1 MGIFQF
7 TRQNHVNLSEDWKLF
22 ADLFHNIGAFTYKET
37 LQTVYFDENA
47 QRILNVGKS
56 MPKNEYKIFLGK
68 LMETPVE
75 GEQNL
80 YLLRSGA
87 EKRYLKLLLTKREG
101 EELGFVEDVTRRIVQ
116 LNAGQQEY
124 DDVTG
129 MLQMSAF
136 SNIINQKIQENET
149 FILTAVYISGL
160 DKMTDFSA
168 LVSTNNCMASV
179 AEVLGRFASEQVVFT
194 VKDFQKFYIGFF
206 HMDEQNARV
215 QLQQMREAVS
225 KCIISDDFGQA
236 IQTEHGHI
244 LDMQAGLALFP
255 DEGDSFRGLMT
266 HAEFA
271 LFETQHDAQN
281 PITRFSKS
289 EFERKKDEYREE
301 QLFQTI
307 IHENQLHYHFQ
318 PIVDAHN
325 GNIVGYEALMR
336 SEHFIPDKILEI
348 AERLGQLYKIE
359 YATLFN
365 TMHFLAEH
373 QSSFSDKSLFI
384 NCIPDNILNDADFN
398 ELLLL
403 YEELFGKVVIEII
416 EQLEGSDKMMK
427 TLRERCQSV
436 KARLAIDDYGSGY
449 ANTATLLHN
458 MPNYV
463 KIDMELIQGICKNTK
478 KQQLV
483 ASIIDYAH
491 ENQMF
496 ALAEGVEEEAD
507 VKMLI
512 RMGIDLFQGF
522 YFARPTPYLLE
533 EISKEVRDVI
543 INTNLEETTGQKK
556 IYNAH
561 QDAEL
566 NLVDLALQNYTDI
579 HVYRHQLTL
588 IGDPEKQVPMHIAIM
603 DNHSCE
609 LTFQNVNIICQDKPT
624 IEIGTYAHLT
634 LIAEGENQIN
644 CMGIRVPEGA
654 FFHLLGD
661 GNLKVDSYSKF
672 GYGIGG
678 DCDSS
683 YGNITLESNGNV
695 EIICNS
701 DRGVG
706 IGGGSNPDD
715 SEICLEAGKIH
726 VVVGS
731 PNALGIGAID
741 GASGD
746 SLIYANPNCK
756 LDIEVNGIGSVG
768 MGALFG
774 GVHVKCFSD
783 VKFNGGGNKVVGIG
797 ALNKGTGIV
806 EVGDSQ
812 LNFFMRTNFGACIGA
827 IGGEV
832 DVIVTN
838 CKIEV
843 DAEGGEITGVGDSKG
858 SGDVTLDHTE
868 LKAYIL
874 AAKPHEAGSKNGQ
887 FTMHSSTIIA
897 DINDK
902 HNTTGE

>member
-7 TRQNHVNLSEDWKLF
+7 TRQNHVTLSEDWKLF
-22 ADLFHNIGAFTYKET
+22 ADLFHNIGAFTYKNS
-37 LQTVYFDENA
+37 LQTVYFDENS
-47 QRILNVGKS
+47 QRILNVGKTITKS
-56 MPKNEYKIFLGK
+56 EYKIFLGK

-87 EKRYLKLLLTKREG
+87 EKRYLKLLLTKRDN
-101 EELGFVEDVTRRIVQ
+101 EEIGFVEDVTRRIVQ

-129 MLQMSAF
+129 MLKMSAF
-136 SNIINQKIQENET
+136 SKIVNQKIQENEN
-149 FILTAVYISGL
+149 FIVVAVYISGL

-168 LVSTNNCMASV
+168 SVNTSYCMASI

-194 VKDFQKFYIGFF
+194 VKEFQHFYVGFF
-206 HMDEQNARV
+206 GMDEQNVRV

-225 KCIISDDFGQA
+225 RCIISDDFGQA
-236 IQTEHGHI
+236 VQTEHAHI
-244 LDMQAGLALFP
+244 LDLQAGIAVFP
-255 DEGDSFRGLMT
+255 EEGDSFRGLMS

-271 LFETQHDAQN
+271 LFETQHDVQN
-281 PITRFSKS
+281 PIARFSNS

-301 QLFQTI
+301 QLFRTI
-307 IHENQLHYHFQ
+307 IHENQLSYHFQ

-336 SEHFIPDKILEI
+336 SEHFTPHKILEI

-384 NCIPDNILNDADFN
+384 NCIPVDILNETDFN

-403 YEELFGKVVIEII
+403 YEELFGKVVIEVIQ
-416 EQLEGSDKMMK
+416 QLEGTEKMMK
-427 TLRERCQSV
+427 TLHDRCQSV
-436 KARLAIDDYGSGY
+436 NAKVAIDDYGSGY

-463 KIDMELIQGICKNTK
+463 KIDRELIDGICKNTR

-483 ASIIDYAH
+483 AGIIDYAH
-491 ENQMF
+491 ENQML
-496 ALAEGVEEEAD
+496 AVAEGVEQEAD
-507 VKMLI
+507 LKTLI
-512 RMGIDLFQGF
+512 RMGVDLFQG
-522 YFARPTPYLLE
+522 YYLARPTPYLLE
-533 EISKEVRDVI
+533 EIPKDVRDVI
-543 INTNLEETTGQKK
+543 INTNLEETSGQKK

-609 LTFQNVNIICQDKPT
+609 LNLRNVNIICQDKPT
-624 IEIGTYAHLT
+624 IDIGSYAHLT
-634 LIAEGENQIN
+634 LTTEGENQLN
-644 CMGIRVPEGA
+644 YMGIRVPEGA

-661 GNLKVDSYSKF
+661 GNLKVDCYSKF

-683 YGNITLESNGNV
+683 YGNITLESTGNL

-715 SEICLEAGKIH
+715 SEICLEAGNIH

-741 GASGD
+741 GTSGD
-746 SLIYANPNCK
+746 SLIYANPDCN

-768 MGALFG
+768 MGALSG
-774 GVHVKCFSD
+774 GTHVKCFSD
-783 VKFNGGGNKVVGIG
+783 VKFTGGGNKVVGIG
-797 ALNKGTGIV
+797 VLNKGTGIL
-806 EVGDSQ
+806 EIADSNM
-812 LNFFMRTNFGACIGA
+812 NFFVRTNFGACIGSL
-827 IGGEV
+827 GGEV
-832 DVIVTN
+832 DVTVTN
-838 CKIEV
+838 CKIKV
-843 DAEGGEITGVGDSKG
+843 NAEGGEITGIGDSKG

-868 LKAYIL
+868 LRAYIL

-887 FTMHSSTIIA
+887 FSMRGSTIIA